1 MKGVI
6 ELPIDTDSD
15 DVKEMESVGIE
26 AMVELYREQQE
37 TNRLAISAIKEM
49 IEAVMST
56 VQKDNNARARNEKSR
71 IELDKDRFVW
81 EREQVQLSRSRQCES
96 AKDLTK
102 LSKTPLA
109 AKSSSATKSKVKG
122 GSGKGKKTT

>member
-15 DVKEMESVGIE
+15 EVKEMESAGIE

-49 IEAVMST
+49 IETVMNT

-71 IELDKDRFVW
+71 IELDRQRLAW
-81 EREQVQLSRSRQCES
+81 EKEQVQLSRSRQCES
-96 AKDLTK
+96 AKDLAK
-102 LSKTPLA
+102 LPKTPLA
-109 AKSSSATKSKVKG
+109 SKSSSATKSKVKSG
-122 GSGKGKKTT
+122 GGKGKKAT

>member
-6 ELPIDTDSD
+6 ELPMDTDSD

-49 IEAVMST
+49 IETVVST
-56 VQKDNNARARNEKSR
+56 IQKDNNARARNEKSR

-81 EREQVQLSRSRQCES
+81 EREQVFLSRSRQCES

-109 AKSSSATKSKVKG
+109 AKSSSAAKSKVKG

>member
-49 IEAVMST
+49 IETVVST
-56 VQKDNNARARNEKSR
+56 IQKDNNARARNEKSR

-81 EREQVQLSRSRQCES
+81 EREQVFLSRSRQCES

-109 AKSSSATKSKVKG
+109 AKSSSAAKSKVKG

>member
-6 ELPIDTDSD
+6 ELPIDTDSG

-37 TNRLAISAIKEM
+37 TNRLAISAIKEL
-49 IEAVMST
+49 IETVMST

-81 EREQVQLSRSRQCES
+81 EREQVSLSRSRQCES

-109 AKSSSATKSKVKG
+109 AKSSSAAKSKVKG

>member
-49 IEAVMST
+49 IETVMST
-56 VQKDNNARARNEKSR
+56 IQKDNNARARNEKSR

-81 EREQVQLSRSRQCES
+81 EREQVFLSRSRQCES

-109 AKSSSATKSKVKG
+109 AKSSSAAKSKVKG